1 MLAKSLIQQLIP
13 KRFIEGIIPS
23 RFLETAAEQQPLLSR
38 HDILDLARRIE
49 LDTGQNQP
57 HPEVAHRLY
66 GDNRSVYRG
75 YGLDF
80 EESRNYQS
88 GDEIR
93 FMNWRLTARMG
104 EPYMKVFRE
113 ERRPGVF
120 IMVDRRTSMRFGTR
134 VRLKATQ
141 AARAATLTAF
151 KARQHHTTIG
161 GVMLEPNPLWLHD
174 AMGDSGSYALAFA
187 AARPCPPISRPD
199 SNNDEAPGLGHILRL
214 LSAMLV
220 SGSNVYLIS
229 DFTDLSQS
237 DYPVLLQLASEH
249 AISAIHISDPAELN
263 LPTAGNLQLFE
274 QHDAEGISCDT
285 DAKNVQNLYQLSAQ
299 QYLKSR
305 EAILRS
311 TGCLYSRLSTDTDAI
326 ETEIAFHE

>member
-1 MLAKSLIQQLIP
+1 MLAKKFARQLIP
-13 KRFIEGIIPS
+13 RRFIQGILPA
-23 RFLETAAEQQPLLSR
+23 RFRETSAEQQPLLSR
-38 HDILDLARRIE
+38 HDILNLAQRIE
-49 LDTGQNQP
+49 LDTGRNQP

-80 EESRNYQS
+80 EESRNYQP

-120 IMVDRRTSMRFGTR
+120 ILLDRRASMRFGTR

-141 AARAATLTAF
+141 GARTATLAAF

-161 GVMLEPNPLWLHD
+161 GVMLEQHPLWLHD
-174 AMGDSGSYALAFA
+174 AMGDSGSYALAFSA
-187 AARPCPPISRPD
+187 ACPCPPISQPD
-199 SNNDEAPGLGHILRL
+199 LDYEEPPSLGHMLRL

-220 SGSNVYLIS
+220 SGSSVYLIS

-249 AISAIHISDPAELN
+249 AISAIHITDPAEIN

-274 QHDAEGISCDT
+274 QHGSNGISCDT
-285 DAKNVQNLYQLSAQ
+285 NVKIVRNQYQQSAQ
-299 QYLKSR
+299 QYMQSR

-311 TGCLYSRLSTDTDAI
+311 TGCLYTHLSTETDTI

>member
-1 MLAKSLIQQLIP
+1 MLAK
-13 KRFIEGIIPS
+13 KRVRQFIHGIVPS
-23 RFLETAAEQQPLLSR
+23 RFREATAEQQALLSR
-38 HDILDLARRIE
+38 HDILDLVQRIE

-80 EESRNYQS
+80 EESRNYQP

-120 IMVDRRTSMRFGTR
+120 ILLDRRASMRFGTR
-134 VRLKATQ
+134 VRLKVTQ
-141 AARAATLTAF
+141 AARAATLAAF

-161 GVMLEPNPLWLHD
+161 GVMLEQHPLWLHD
-174 AMGDSGSYALAFA
+174 AMGDSGAYALAFT
-187 AARPCPPISRPD
+187 AARPCPPVSQPD
-199 SNNDEAPGLGHILRL
+199 SDNDESPGLGHILRL

-220 SGSNVYLIS
+220 SGSSVYLIS
-229 DFTDLSQS
+229 DFSDLDRA

-249 AISAIHISDPAELN
+249 SISAIHITDPAEAI

-274 QHDAEGISCDT
+274 QYGASGISCDT
-285 DAKNVQNLYQLSAQ
+285 DAKNIQNHYQQSAQ
-299 QYLKSR
+299 QYMQSR

-311 TGCLYSRLSTDTDAI
+311 TGCLYTRLSSVTDAI